1 MTIVLM
7 TNPIF
12 NLCVIQ
18 QTLSFDGLD
27 QLHKAAGLCEINNID
42 NNFGGEDTSDYILNI
57 ARC

>member
-1 MTIVLM
+1 M

-27 QLHKAAGLCEINNID
+27 QLHKAAGLCGINNTD
-42 NNFGGEDTSDYILNI
+42 NNFGREDTSYYILNI